1 LVEDSLELKGWLPVS
16 SDVRQILSK
25 LVEAERRPPRFY
37 ERFCKFSGRYLGR
50 FLRTRKPNEASLKVI
65 SSAKLRVSPE
75 EWWAGL
81 LFSILAPIF
90 SCLFA
95 WLLAISLGAGPLDLW
110 YLPFFGLVLGALL
123 GTVFYIYPSSLVEIR
138 RSEAQSK
145 AINTIMLLSFELY
158 QRPDLRGA
166 AVFAADSSEGELAE
180 DLQKGLLELDEKRRY
195 ESVRHLLTVLAHRWG
210 ELDDGT
216 RQAVFDI
223 LRSTGQKEE
232 AARLQDIV
240 EAPKRV
246 LESSE
251 IQLNKR
257 LSSLVAPTMAFMVF
271 GSLAIVCAIG
281 LSPVFGVMGLRIVD
295 LKFFALVAL
304 ALVAGFLAFTLYMGG
319 RRPATI
325 PPPKIPTSD
334 PRLPP
339 PGKVRILR
347 HLLPLW
353 LPPALVF
360 SALAWPGLLYL
371 AGWTRGVAGALAL
384 SLNTFWLVWATAA
397 AVAIYAYLRAFPHAR
412 LRKEERDKFV
422 DWGVAFNTIGSR
434 VLDGRPMHVAMAET
448 ADLMP
453 SSAVAEQ
460 LRRIHATMDRQA
472 VDLGA
477 ALFER
482 GLVREIYNPLVTS
495 FLAVI
500 ARIRRASEAA
510 AGRACM
516 VAAEFLG
523 TLRRVERRFEERIGE
538 AVGNLWLVTVMLLP
552 TVCAMSIWIME
563 FMSGIS
569 LEMAKEA
576 TVAGLAYVPFLFGA
590 MEARELAMLKL
601 LMGLLVLALT
611 LVMAR
616 YISVIRAAHD
626 EVEFWS
632 TVAKTAAAATVVFT
646 LAYVGFEFLKLG
658 I

>member
-1 LVEDSLELKGWLPVS
+1 MAEGSFELKEWLPVS
-16 SDVRQILSK
+16 SDVRQILTK

-37 ERFCKFSGRYLGR
+37 ERLCRFAGRYLGR
-50 FLRTRKPNEASLKVI
+50 FTKGRKLSEASLRAI

-81 LFSILAPIF
+81 LFSIGAPVF
-90 SCLFA
+90 SCFFI
-95 WLLAISLGAGPLDLW
+95 WLLAISLGTHPLDLW
-110 YLPFFGLVLGALL
+110 YLPFFGSVLGALL
-123 GTVFYIYPSSLVEIR
+123 GAVFYIYPPSLAEIR

-166 AVFAADSSEGELAE
+166 AMFAADSSEGELAE

-210 ELDDGT
+210 ELDDGM

-232 AARLQDIV
+232 AARLQDIA
-240 EAPKRV
+240 EAPRRV

-251 IQLNKR
+251 AQLNKR

-281 LSPVFGVMGLRIVD
+281 LSPVFGVIGLRIVD

-304 ALVAGFLAFTLYMGG
+304 ALIAGFLAFTLYMGG

-325 PPPKIPTSD
+325 PPPEIPASD

-353 LPPALVF
+353 LFPALAF
-360 SALAWPGLLYL
+360 LALAWPGLLYL
-371 AGWTRGVAGALAL
+371 AGWTQGAIGSLAL

-397 AVAIYAYLRAFPHAR
+397 AVTIYAYLRSAPRAH

-453 SSAVAEQ
+453 GSAVAEQ
-460 LRRIHATMDRQA
+460 LRRIHAIMDRQA

-495 FLAVI
+495 FLEVI

-538 AVGNLWLVTVMLLP
+538 AVGNLWLVTVVLLP
-552 TVCAMSIWIME
+552 TICAMSIWIME

-569 LEMAKEA
+569 LEMAREA
-576 TVAGLAYVPFLFGA
+576 TVAGLAHVPFLFGA

-601 LMGLLVLALT
+601 LMGLLALALG

-632 TVAKTAAAATVVFT
+632 TVAKTAAATTAVFP